1 MQLKLGIMTNK
12 ELAEWFGIGAD
23 SFRNY
28 RKKKLEELKNFAEF
42 EELRGKVNITKI
54 IIPTY
59 MKLRSK
65 AYQRIKDEVDKEWS
79 EDGLDSCS
87 RVSLKIEEKLKNE
100 LTIAPSTIY
109 DYTRQSRNELYGIP
123 FQERGSIG
131 SCVYLWC
138 KKQGDGINTEY
149 SLLTPEEEELKQT
162 LIKKYFGDATEK
174 QIIVKGMVEM
184 GEIRREEAWSV
195 LEELTGMN
203 NNNFIMFLS
212 ELQAK
217 IGCQIVRGTL
227 VDRDVEMIEDSAF

>member
-1 MQLKLGIMTNK
+1 MELKLGIMTNA
-12 ELAEWFGIGAD
+12 ELAEWFGI
-23 SFRNY
+23 SLQSLKNQK
-28 RKKKLEELKNFAEF
+28 KKKLEELKKFAEF
-42 EELRGKVNITKI
+42 EELRGKVNIIKI
-54 IIPTY
+54 TIPIY
-59 MKLRSK
+59 MKLGSK
-65 AYQRIKDEVDKEWS
+65 AYQRIRDEVDKEWS

-100 LTIAPSTIY
+100 LAVAPGTIY
-109 DYTRQSRNELYGIP
+109 NYTRQSRNELYGIP

-138 KKQGDGINTEY
+138 KKRGDGIDTEY
-149 SLLTPEEEELKQT
+149 SLLTEEEEELKQQ

-217 IGCQIVRGTL
+217 LGCQVVRGTL
-227 VDRDVEMIEDSAF
+227 VDRDVEMIESSAF

>member
-12 ELAEWFGIGAD
+12 ELAEWFGITDA
-23 SFRNY
+23 SFKSLK
-28 RKKKLEELKNFAEF
+28 KKKLEELKNFAEF
-42 EELRGKVNITKI
+42 EEVKGKVNITKI
-54 IIPTY
+54 IVPTY
-59 MKLRSK
+59 VKLGSK

-87 RVSLKIEEKLKNE
+87 RVSLKIGEKLKNE
-100 LTIAPSTIY
+100 LAIAPGTIY
-109 DYTRQSRNELYGIP
+109 NYTRQSRNELYGVP

-138 KKQGDGINTEY
+138 KKMGDGINTEY

-184 GEIRREEAWSV
+184 GEIRKEEAWSV

-217 IGCQIVRGTL
+217 LGCQIVRGTL
-227 VDRDVEMIEDSAF
+227 VDRDIEMIEDSAF

>member
-1 MQLKLGIMTNK
+1 MQLQLGIMTNK
-12 ELAEWFGIGAD
+12 ELAEWFGIAET
-23 SFRNY
+23 SFKNKK
-28 RKKKLEELKNFAEF
+28 KKKLEELKKFAEF
-42 EELRGKVNITKI
+42 EEIRGKVNITRVL
-54 IIPTY
+54 IPEY
-59 MKLRSK
+59 SKLGSS

-100 LTIAPSTIY
+100 LAIAPGTIY
-109 DYTRQSRNELYGIP
+109 NYTRQSRNELYGVP

-138 KKQGDGINTEY
+138 KKTGDGANTEY
-149 SLLTPEEEELKQT
+149 ALLTPEEEELKQA

-184 GEIRREEAWSV
+184 GEIRREDAWNV
-195 LEELTGMN
+195 LEELTGMH
-203 NNNFIMFLS
+203 NNNFIMFLG

-217 IGCQIVRGTL
+217 IGCQVVRGTL
-227 VDRDVEMIEDSAF
+227 VERDSKFIEEGAF

>member
-1 MQLKLGIMTNK
+1 MQLRLGIMTNK
-12 ELAEWFGIGAD
+12 ELAEWFGIGAN
-23 SFRNY
+23 SFTNH
-28 RKKKLEELKNFAEF
+28 RKKKLEELRNFAEF

-54 IIPTY
+54 IMPIYT
-59 MKLRSK
+59 KLGSK

-100 LTIAPSTIY
+100 LTIAPGTIY
-109 DYTRQSRNELYGIP
+109 NYTRQSRNELYGVP

-138 KKQGDGINTEY
+138 KKTGEGINTEY
-149 SLLTPEEEELKQT
+149 ALLTPEEEELKQT

-184 GEIRREEAWSV
+184 GEIRKEEAWSV

>member
-1 MQLKLGIMTNK
+1 MQLRLGIMTNK
-12 ELAEWFGIGAD
+12 ELAEWFGIGVN
-23 SFRNY
+23 SFTNH

-42 EELRGKVNITKI
+42 EELRGKVKITKI
-54 IIPTY
+54 IVPIY
-59 MKLRSK
+59 KRFGSK